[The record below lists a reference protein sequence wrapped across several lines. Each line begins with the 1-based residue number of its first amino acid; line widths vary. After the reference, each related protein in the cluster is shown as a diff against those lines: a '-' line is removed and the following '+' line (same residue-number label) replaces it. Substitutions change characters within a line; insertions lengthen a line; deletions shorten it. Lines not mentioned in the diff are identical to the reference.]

1 LHLNRRLE
9 SILDPNE
16 RPPQEHGM
24 EPSSDLININVNICD
39 RPYRL
44 KVKPAEEEYVRHAA
58 KVINEKVKDLQ
69 SQYTAKD
76 KQDYLAMSALMFM
89 VEKLSAKADFV
100 IKDSALM
107 DRVSDLDSRLDQVL
121 AS

>member
-1 LHLNRRLE
+1 
-9 SILDPNE
+9 
-16 RPPQEHGM
+16 M
-24 EPSSDLININVNICD
+24 EPSQELININVNICD

-44 KVKPAEEEYVRHAA
+44 KVKPAEEEYVRSAA

-69 SQYTAKD
+69 SQYSAKD

-121 AS
+121 SS

>member
-1 LHLNRRLE
+1 
-9 SILDPNE
+9 
-16 RPPQEHGM
+16 
-24 EPSSDLININVNICD
+24 
-39 RPYRL
+39 L

-89 VEKLSAKADFV
+89 VEKMSAKADFV
-100 IKDSALM
+100 IKDRALM